1 MSTPIEIVIL
11 EDYASTAGGSTAVAI
26 ASALGLAARGLRVTY
41 FSCVGPVSPRLQGMP
56 GLEVICLDQHEL
68 ARDPHRLR
76 AFMSG
81 LRNTRALHA
90 LRQLL
95 SARDPR
101 RTIVHAHTW
110 MKALSPFVLQSVVT
124 QGFPLVVTLHD
135 YFIACPNGGF
145 FDHRAGQICRRN
157 PLSVSCVGCNCDRR
171 NYAHKLWRCV
181 RTALQNR
188 WLGVPAQVSHYIGVS
203 AFSTDVLEPHLP
215 ADAAISALRHP
226 VDCVDE
232 GPAPVAGNKNFI
244 FVGRLVPEKGVRLFA
259 EAMNA
264 TGRPAVF
271 VGDGELMPELRQLC
285 PHGRFTGWLDAAG
298 IRTELQHAR
307 ALVLPSLWYETLGLV
322 AIEAAAAGVP
332 VIVSDGCAATD
343 YIRHDRNGLLFAHGS
358 AASLALAVQ
367 RIAGDDALATRLGDA
382 AYRWYWDDPW
392 TTERHVTDLLEI
404 YRSLGVPAA
413 AALQEVSP

>member
-1 MSTPIEIVIL
+1 MSTPNEIIIL
-11 EDYASTAGGSTAVAI
+11 EDYASTVGGSTGVAI

-41 FSCVGPVSPRLQGMP
+41 FSCVGPVSPRLQGVP
-56 GLEVICLDQHEL
+56 GLEVICLDQAEL
-68 ARDPHRLR
+68 ARDPNRLR
-76 AFMSG
+76 AFVSG
-81 LRNTRALHA
+81 LRNTRAERALHA
-90 LRQLL
+90 LL
-95 SARDPR
+95 SERDPG

-110 MKALSPFVLQSVVT
+110 MKALSPFALQGIVT

-145 FDHRAGQICRRN
+145 FDHRTGEICRRR
-157 PLSVSCVGCNCDRR
+157 PLSASCVGCNCDRR
-171 NYAHKLWRCV
+171 NYGHKLWRCA
-181 RTALQNR
+181 RTALQNG
-188 WLGVPAQVSHYIGVS
+188 WLGVPAQVTQYIGVS
-203 AFSTDVLEPHLP
+203 AFSTEILEPHLP
-215 ADAAISALRHP
+215 PDAAVSTLRHP

-232 GPAPVAGNKNFI
+232 GPAPVAGNKNFL
-244 FVGRLVPEKGVRLFA
+244 FVGRMVPEKGVRLFA

-271 VGDGELMPELRQLC
+271 VGEGELLSELRQLC

-298 IRTELQHAR
+298 IRAELQHAR

-367 RIAGDDALATRLGDA
+367 RLADDDDLAGRLGAA

-392 TTERHVTDLLEI
+392 TTDRHVTDLLEI
-404 YRSLGVPAA
+404 YRSLGVPATSE
-413 AALQEVSP
+413 LQEVAS